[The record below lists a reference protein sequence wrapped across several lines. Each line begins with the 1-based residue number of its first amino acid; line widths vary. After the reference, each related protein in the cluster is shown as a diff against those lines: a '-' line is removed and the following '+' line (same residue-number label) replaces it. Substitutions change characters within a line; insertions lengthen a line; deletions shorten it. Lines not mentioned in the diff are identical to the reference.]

1 MSYLAALLPLSAAL
15 AVFGGSGQ
23 DAPAVNDWDYA
34 EDVGQ
39 NLAIASVEYAGGVSL
54 IVQCLDGDFKVGIGG
69 LPVSASSPVRLER
82 RRADGRVE
90 DTYWRPAG
98 GTLITSDSWRY
109 GRWFR
114 AGGPL
119 SLTGDPEGA
128 PPVRLE
134 LTLPSRSDNV
144 DRVLT
149 ACGGPLESP
158 FDEALDVGGLLT
170 EGPRIEMPSSALQRH
185 DLISVYVDCYIANGR
200 LASCRS
206 DRQRPVDARAGAAV
220 AREANGTRIG
230 LSDVAAAEGRT
241 VEVVI
246 TGTRI
251 RR

>member
-1 MSYLAALLPLSAAL
+1 MSYLAASLIAAL
-15 AVFGGSGQ
+15 ATGGEFSREPQ
-23 DAPAVNDWDYA
+23 AVNDWDYA
-34 EDVGQ
+34 EDAGQ
-39 NLAIASVEYAGGVSL
+39 KLAVASVTYSGGVSL
-54 IVQCLDGDFKVGIGG
+54 IVQCLDGELKVGIDG
-69 LPVSASSPVRLER
+69 LPTSASSTVRLER
-82 RRADGRVE
+82 HRADGRIE

-98 GTLITSDSWRY
+98 ATLITSDSWRY

-134 LTLPSRSDNV
+134 VTLPSRSDNV

-170 EGPRIEMPSSALQRH
+170 EGPRIEMPPSALRRH
-185 DLISVYVDCYIANGR
+185 DLITVYVDCYIANGR

-230 LSDVAAAEGRT
+230 LSDVAAAEGRA

-246 TGTRI
+246 TGNRI